1 MHFSGWSINLYATLL
16 IFASAQLFELR
27 WVVEAIHWIN
37 LYPVDE
43 RSVCLILVSNFIFGG

>member
-1 MHFSGWSINLYATLL
+1 MHFSGWSINLYAKLL

-27 WVVEAIHWIN
+27 WMVHGRGYIHWIN

-43 RSVCLILVSNFIFGG
+43 RSVSLILVSN